1 MGIFPWRAIKI
12 VKYAE
17 KAIII
22 VMVAFLYQKGVINLS
37 KDRQAGVLVFNQKSI

>member
-22 VMVAFLYQKGVINLS
+22 VMVAFFVPK
-37 KDRQAGVLVFNQKSI
+37 KE